1 MFSVAVMFAQLLSR
15 TRRSTRWNA
24 VETYR
29 KGTNWLK
36 SIPFNLVFLRMWG
49 FVETICFDCLI
60 VLLEIKP
67 TGITLTTDCSCS
79 GEGACRMIP
88 NGSPVSQV
96 QHLDECLPPTSSPLR
111 VYVTILILVSFFESQ
126 SKECAKRKLKSWLGC
141 LHPHVVFTSYDD
153 LFSLNTLKYL
163 KYLLLQKMKYF
174 LQSNRF

>member
-1 MFSVAVMFAQLLSR
+1 
-15 TRRSTRWNA
+15 
-24 VETYR
+24 
-29 KGTNWLK
+29 
-36 SIPFNLVFLRMWG
+36 MWG
-49 FVETICFDCLI
+49 FLETICFDCLI

-96 QHLDECLPPTSSPLR
+96 QHLDACLPPTSSPLR
-111 VYVTILILVSFFESQ
+111 VRVTNLVLVSFFASQ

-163 KYLLLQKMKYF
+163 DYLLLQKMKYF
-174 LQSNRF
+174 LQSNRFWLELTSFSGKCNLNTCAFFFAPVNTYKIKV